1 MIFRCTIQS
10 EGGRGGK
17 EMGSWELAL
26 VVVKWLVAHI
36 RDKSYFIWL
45 LGETW
50 RKTDLCAS
58 HKLMVVGWWRM
69 EEISLILFSCKQ
81 DMGEKNRL
89 TYLVVRRDVGEKN
102 RSMCF
107 VRAHGGW
114 LIVHERDKTYLKP
127 KVTN

>member
-1 MIFRCTIQS
+1 M
-10 EGGRGGK
+10 
-17 EMGSWELAL
+17 
-26 VVVKWLVAHI
+26 
-36 RDKSYFIWL
+36 
-45 LGETW
+45 
-50 RKTDLCAS
+50 
-58 HKLMVVGWWRM
+58 VGWWHM
-69 EEISLILFSCKQ
+69 EEISLILFRCKQ